1 MTYLETENLVTVIE
15 EINKFHSSYS
25 DKKTETH
32 IVVQSI
38 NGYQIKQ
45 NEFDE
50 STKELHSFIVNQ
62 TSANSENQVISKND
76 LVYLITSTQLS
87 LSGEQS
93 LNIANINNLEEA
105 QVQINLEVKCK
116 ENLLNLIKV

>member
-1 MTYLETENLVTVIE
+1 MTYLETENLVTVKE
-15 EINKFHSSYS
+15 EISKFQSSYS
-25 DKKTETH
+25 DKNIKTH

-45 NEFDE
+45 NELDE

-62 TSANSENQVISKND
+62 TSANSENQDVSKND

-93 LNIANINNLEEA
+93 LNIANINNLEES
-105 QVQINLEVKCK
+105 QVQMNLEVKFK

>member
-1 MTYLETENLVTVIE
+1 MTYLETENLVTVKE
-15 EINKFHSSYS
+15 EISKFQSSFS
-25 DKKTETH
+25 DKNTKTH

-62 TSANSENQVISKND
+62 TSANSENQDISKND
-76 LVYLITSTQLS
+76 LVYLITSTLLS
-87 LSGEQS
+87 LSEEQS
-93 LNIANINNLEEA
+93 LNITNINNLEEA
-105 QVQINLEVKCK
+105 QVQMNLEFKFK

>member
-1 MTYLETENLVTVIE
+1 MTYLETENLVTVKE
-15 EINKFHSSYS
+15 EISKFQSSYS
-25 DKKTETH
+25 DKNTKTH

-62 TSANSENQVISKND
+62 TSANSENQDISKND

-87 LSGEQS
+87 LSEEQS
-93 LNIANINNLEEA
+93 LNITNINNLEEA
-105 QVQINLEVKCK
+105 QVQMNLEFKFK

>member
-1 MTYLETENLVTVIE
+1 MTYLETENLVTVKE
-15 EINKFHSSYS
+15 EISKFQSSYS
-25 DKKTETH
+25 DKNTKTH

-62 TSANSENQVISKND
+62 TSANSENQDVSKND

-93 LNIANINNLEEA
+93 LNIANINNLEES
-105 QVQINLEVKCK
+105 QVQMNLEVKFK

>member
-1 MTYLETENLVTVIE
+1 MTYLETENLITIKE
-15 EINKFHSSYS
+15 EISKFQSSYS
-25 DKKTETH
+25 DKNTKTH

-38 NGYQIKQ
+38 DGYQINQ

-62 TSANSENQVISKND
+62 TSVNSENQDISKND

>member
-1 MTYLETENLVTVIE
+1 MTYLETENLITVKE
-15 EINKFHSSYS
+15 EISKFQSSYS
-25 DKKTETH
+25 DKNIKTH

-38 NGYQIKQ
+38 NGYQIKR

-62 TSANSENQVISKND
+62 TSANSENQDISKND

-87 LSGEQS
+87 LSEEQS
-93 LNIANINNLEEA
+93 LNITNINNLEEA
-105 QVQINLEVKCK
+105 QVQMNLEFKFK

>member
-1 MTYLETENLVTVIE
+1 MTYLETENLVTVKE
-15 EINKFHSSYS
+15 EISKFQSSYS
-25 DKKTETH
+25 DKNTKTH

-62 TSANSENQVISKND
+62 TSANSENQDISKND

-87 LSGEQS
+87 LSEEQS

-105 QVQINLEVKCK
+105 RVQMNLEVKFK

>member
-1 MTYLETENLVTVIE
+1 MTYLETENLVTVKE
-15 EINKFHSSYS
+15 EISKFQSSFS
-25 DKKTETH
+25 DKNTKTY

-38 NGYQIKQ
+38 NGYLIKR

-62 TSANSENQVISKND
+62 TSANSENQDISKND

-87 LSGEQS
+87 LSEGQS
-93 LNIANINNLEEA
+93 LNIVNINNLEEA
-105 QVQINLEVKCK
+105 QVQMNLEIKFK

>member
-1 MTYLETENLVTVIE
+1 MTYLETENLVTIKE
-15 EINKFHSSYS
+15 EISKFQSSYS
-25 DKKTETH
+25 DKNTKTH

-38 NGYQIKQ
+38 DGYQINQ

-62 TSANSENQVISKND
+62 TSANSENQDISKND

>member
-1 MTYLETENLVTVIE
+1 MTYLETENLVTVKE
-15 EINKFHSSYS
+15 EISKFQSSYS
-25 DKKTETH
+25 DKNIKTH

-62 TSANSENQVISKND
+62 TSVNSENQDISKND

-93 LNIANINNLEEA
+93 LNIANINNLEEG
-105 QVQINLEVKCK
+105 KG
-116 ENLLNLIKV
+116 

>member
-1 MTYLETENLVTVIE
+1 MTYLETENLVTVKE
-15 EINKFHSSYS
+15 EISKFQSSYS
-25 DKKTETH
+25 DKNTKTH

-62 TSANSENQVISKND
+62 TSANSENQDISKND

-87 LSGEQS
+87 LSEEQS
-93 LNIANINNLEEA
+93 LNITNINNLEEA
-105 QVQINLEVKCK
+105 QVQMNLEVKFK

>member
-1 MTYLETENLVTVIE
+1 MTYLETENLVTVKE
-15 EINKFHSSYS
+15 EISKFQSSYS
-25 DKKTETH
+25 DKNTKTH

-62 TSANSENQVISKND
+62 TSANSENQDISKND
-76 LVYLITSTQLS
+76 LVYLITSTLLS
-87 LSGEQS
+87 LSEEQS
-93 LNIANINNLEEA
+93 LNITNINNLEEA
-105 QVQINLEVKCK
+105 QVQMNLEFKFK

>member
-1 MTYLETENLVTVIE
+1 MTYLETENLITVKE
-15 EINKFHSSYS
+15 EISKFQSSYS
-25 DKKTETH
+25 DKNTKTH

-38 NGYQIKQ
+38 NGYQIKL

-50 STKELHSFIVNQ
+50 STKELHSFIINQ
-62 TSANSENQVISKND
+62 TSANPENQDISKND
-76 LVYLITSTQLS
+76 LVYIITSTQLS
-87 LSGEQS
+87 LSEEQS

-105 QVQINLEVKCK
+105 QVQMNLEVKFK

>member
-1 MTYLETENLVTVIE
+1 MTYLETENLITVKE
-15 EINKFHSSYS
+15 EISKFQSSYS
-25 DKKTETH
+25 DKNTKTH

-38 NGYQIKQ
+38 NGYQIKL

-50 STKELHSFIVNQ
+50 STKELHSFIINQ
-62 TSANSENQVISKND
+62 TSANPENQDISKND

-87 LSGEQS
+87 LSEEQS

>member
-1 MTYLETENLVTVIE
+1 MTYLETKNLVTVKE
-15 EINKFHSSYS
+15 EISKFQSSYS
-25 DKKTETH
+25 DKNTKTH

-38 NGYQIKQ
+38 NGYQIKL

-62 TSANSENQVISKND
+62 TFLNSENQDITKND
-76 LVYLITSTQLS
+76 LVYLITSSQLS
-87 LSGEQS
+87 LSEEQS

-105 QVQINLEVKCK
+105 QVQINIEVKFK

>member
-1 MTYLETENLVTVIE
+1 MTYLETENLVTVKE
-15 EINKFHSSYS
+15 EISKFQSSYS
-25 DKKTETH
+25 DKNNKTH

-38 NGYQIKQ
+38 NGCQIKQ

-50 STKELHSFIVNQ
+50 STKELHSFIVNL
-62 TSANSENQVISKND
+62 TSANSENQDISKND
-76 LVYLITSTQLS
+76 HVYLITSTQLS
-87 LSGEQS
+87 LSEEQS

-105 QVQINLEVKCK
+105 QVQMNLEVKFK

>member
-1 MTYLETENLVTVIE
+1 MTYLETENLVTVKE
-15 EINKFHSSYS
+15 EISKFQSSYS
-25 DKKTETH
+25 DKNTKTH

-38 NGYQIKQ
+38 NGYQIKR

-62 TSANSENQVISKND
+62 TSANSENQDISKND

-87 LSGEQS
+87 LSEEQS
-93 LNIANINNLEEA
+93 LNITNINNLEEA
-105 QVQINLEVKCK
+105 QVQMNLEVKFK

>member
-1 MTYLETENLVTVIE
+1 MTYLETENLVTVKE
-15 EINKFHSSYS
+15 EISKFQSSYS
-25 DKKTETH
+25 DKNTKTH

-45 NEFDE
+45 SEFDE

-62 TSANSENQVISKND
+62 TSANSENQDVSKND

-93 LNIANINNLEEA
+93 LNIANINNLEES
-105 QVQINLEVKCK
+105 QVQMNLEVKFK

>member
-1 MTYLETENLVTVIE
+1 MTYLETENLVTVKE
-15 EINKFHSSYS
+15 EISKFQSSYS
-25 DKKTETH
+25 DKNTKTH

-62 TSANSENQVISKND
+62 TSANSENQDILKND

-87 LSGEQS
+87 LSEEQS
-93 LNIANINNLEEA
+93 LNITNINNLEEA
-105 QVQINLEVKCK
+105 QVQMNLEFKFK

>member
-15 EINKFHSSYS
+15 EINKFNSSYS
-25 DKKTETH
+25 DKNTKTH

-38 NGYQIKQ
+38 NGYQIKL

-62 TSANSENQVISKND
+62 TFLNSENQDITKND
-76 LVYLITSTQLS
+76 LVYLITSSQLS
-87 LSGEQS
+87 LSEEQS

-105 QVQINLEVKCK
+105 QVQINIEVKFK